1 MMLQQ
6 ADGLFLWATSDLVNS
21 RTVGVGEGDGVGVG
35 VTTIVGEGVGDGV
48 GVGLAITVGDG
59 VGVGLAITVGDGV
72 GVGLAITVGE
82 GVGVG
87 VTTGVGVIIGV
98 GVATGEGV
106 TRTATPRLQTRFF
119 PRLTQVNSLFFET
132 TIFPTFLHDAP
143 ARGAFADALG
153 SEPKTKNEESKK
165 TITRRIREF

>member
-35 VTTIVGEGVGDGV
+35 EVVGVGVTTIVGEGV
-48 GVGLAITVGDG
+48 
-59 VGVGLAITVGDGV
+59 
-72 GVGLAITVGE
+72 
-82 GVGVG
+82 
-87 VTTGVGVIIGV
+87 GV

-119 PRLTQVNSLFFET
+119 PRLTQVNSFFFET
-132 TIFPTFLHDAP
+132 TIFPTFLHVAP
-143 ARGAFADALG
+143 ARGAFAVALG
-153 SEPKTKNEESKK
+153 SEPKTKKEESKK
-165 TITRRIREF
+165 TKTRRICEF

>member
-21 RTVGVGEGDGVGVG
+21 RTVGVGEGVGVGVGVGVTTIVGVG
-35 VTTIVGEGVGDGV
+35 VTTIVGEGVGN
-48 GVGLAITVGDG
+48 
-59 VGVGLAITVGDGV
+59 GV

-87 VTTGVGVIIGV
+87 VRTGVGVIIGV

>member
-1 MMLQQ
+1 MLQQ

-35 VTTIVGEGVGDGV
+35 VTTIVGVGD
-48 GVGLAITVGDG
+48 
-59 VGVGLAITVGDGV
+59 
-72 GVGLAITVGE
+72 
-82 GVGVG
+82 
-87 VTTGVGVIIGV
+87 GV

-119 PRLTQVNSLFFET
+119 PRLTHVNSLFFET

>member
-1 MMLQQ
+1 M
-6 ADGLFLWATSDLVNS
+6 NS
-21 RTVGVGEGDGVGVG
+21 RTVGVGEGVGVG
-35 VTTIVGEGVGDGV
+35 VTTIVG
-48 GVGLAITVGDG
+48 
-59 VGVGLAITVGDGV
+59 
-72 GVGLAITVGE
+72 
-82 GVGVG
+82 VGVG
-87 VTTGVGVIIGV
+87 VTTIVGVGVGVEVGVGVITIVGV
-98 GVATGEGV
+98 GEGVGAATGEGV

-132 TIFPTFLHDAP
+132 TIFPTFLHDVP

>member
-21 RTVGVGEGDGVGVG
+21 RTVGVGEGVGVGVGVGVTTIVGVG
-35 VTTIVGEGVGDGV
+35 VTTIVGEGVGNGV
-48 GVGLAITVGDG
+48 GVGLAITVS
-59 VGVGLAITVGDGV
+59 
-72 GVGLAITVGE
+72 E

>member
-21 RTVGVGEGDGVGVG
+21 RTVGVGEGVGVGVGVGVTTIVGVG
-35 VTTIVGEGVGDGV
+35 VTTIVGEGVGN
-48 GVGLAITVGDG
+48 
-59 VGVGLAITVGDGV
+59 GV

>member
-6 ADGLFLWATSDLVNS
+6 ADGIFLWATSDLVNS
-21 RTVGVGEGDGVGVG
+21 RTVGVGEGVGVGVGVGVTTIVGVG
-35 VTTIVGEGVGDGV
+35 VTTIVGEGVGN
-48 GVGLAITVGDG
+48 
-59 VGVGLAITVGDGV
+59 GV

>member
-6 ADGLFLWATSDLVNS
+6 ADGEFLWATSDLVNS
-21 RTVGVGEGDGVGVG
+21 RTVGVGDGVGVG
-35 VTTIVGEGVGDGV
+35 VTTIVGV
-48 GVGLAITVGDG
+48 GVDVTTIV
-59 VGVGLAITVGDGV
+59 GV

-98 GVATGEGV
+98 GVAIGVGDATGEGA

-132 TIFPTFLHDAP
+132 TIFPTFLHVTP

-153 SEPKTKNEESKK
+153 SEPKTRKEESMK
-165 TITRRIREF
+165 TKTWRICEF

>member
-21 RTVGVGEGDGVGVG
+21 RTVGVGEGVGVGVGVGVTTIVGVG
-35 VTTIVGEGVGDGV
+35 VTTIVGEGVGN
-48 GVGLAITVGDG
+48 
-59 VGVGLAITVGDGV
+59 GV

-87 VTTGVGVIIGV
+87 IRTGVGVIIGV

-106 TRTATPRLQTRFF
+106 TRTDTPRLQTRFF

-132 TIFPTFLHDAP
+132 TIFPTFLHVAP

-153 SEPKTKNEESKK
+153 SEPKTRKEESKK
-165 TITRRIREF
+165 TKTRRICEF